1 MAKHTQ
7 VDNSILL
14 NENLSLE
21 AKGLYTIIKHFSTIP
36 NFEIRR
42 SYLLKMSGYGEKSF
56 RRVWKELKTFG
67 LLVESK
73 TRQGSK
79 WIYSFTLGTL
89 KEIATNVKEGVKKA
103 IDVVKN
109 TTYKPKNENTELIEG
124 KTGLTLSKWQSYVAG
139 TMDNRFLIQ
148 ALGKFNKFK
157 GKKFTFLI
165 DCYLDIIARNRINI
179 TQDMLKLFKKEDSM
193 LPVIF
198 SDDELIESLSL
209 EDQLNKYNMDGDC
222 YENRF

>member
-1 MAKHTQ
+1 MTGYSRI
-7 VDNSILL
+7 DNSILL
-14 NENLSLE
+14 NSNLSLE
-21 AKGLYTIIKHFSTIP
+21 AKGLYSIIKHFSTIP
-36 NFEIRR
+36 GFKIKR
-42 SYLLKMSGYGEKSF
+42 SHILSISGYGEKAF
-56 RRVWKELKTFG
+56 RRVWKELKEFG

-89 KEIATNVKEGVKKA
+89 KEIVTNVKEGVKKA

-109 TTYKPKNENTELIEG
+109 ATSKLKNDNTKLIEG

-139 TMDNRFLIQ
+139 TMDNVLLVQ
-148 ALGKFNKFK
+148 ALGKFIKSK

-165 DCYLDIIARNRINI
+165 DCYLDILAKNRVDI
-179 TQDMLKLFKKEDSM
+179 TLDLLKLFKKEDSM
-193 LPVIF
+193 LPVTF
-198 SDDELIESLSL
+198 DDEQIEPLSL

>member
-1 MAKHTQ
+1 MAKHTE

-36 NFEIRR
+36 NFELRR

-56 RRVWKELKTFG
+56 RRVWKELKEFG
-67 LLVESK
+67 LLLESK

-79 WIYSFTLGTL
+79 WIYSFTIGTL
-89 KEIATNVKEGVKKA
+89 KEIVADVKEGVKKA
-103 IDVVKN
+103 IDVVKKA
-109 TTYKPKNENTELIEG
+109 TSKVKNENTELIEG

-148 ALGKFNKFK
+148 ALGKFNKSK

-165 DCYLDIIARNRINI
+165 DCYFDILAKNRIDI
-179 TQDMLKLFKKEDSM
+179 TLDMLKLFKKEDTM
-193 LPVIF
+193 LPIIF
-198 SDDELIESLSL
+198 DDDEPIQALSL
-209 EDQLNKYNMDGDC
+209 EGQLNRYDF
-222 YENRF
+222 Y